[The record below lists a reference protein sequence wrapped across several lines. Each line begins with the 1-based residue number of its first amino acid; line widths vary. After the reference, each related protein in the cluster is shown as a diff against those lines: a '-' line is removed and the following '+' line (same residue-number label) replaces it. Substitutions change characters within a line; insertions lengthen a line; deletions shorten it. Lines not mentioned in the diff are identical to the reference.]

1 MTEITINRKG
11 NIVSGIE
18 VSGHSGY
25 DEEGS
30 DIVCAALSTLMQTL
44 DIGLDQVTG
53 VGSFSTERNDVR
65 GYMACRWD
73 PLDPSYQAGGQTLV
87 HSVVLAMKAIA
98 GTYPGNVHIS
108 EVDASDLL

>member
-11 NIVSGIE
+11 TIVSGIE

-25 DEEGS
+25 AEEGS

-44 DIGLDQVTG
+44 DIGLDQVAG
-53 VGSFSTERNDVR
+53 VGSFTTQRNDVS

-73 PLDPSYQAGGQTLV
+73 PSDSAYRAGGQILV
-87 HSVVLAMKAIA
+87 HSVVLAMKSIA
-98 GTYPGNVHIS
+98 GTYPENVHIS